1 MVNNRA
7 KSPTQFLP
15 VEFLLLNSG
24 WCVLQNKV
32 INSLVGRG
40 QRAARRLLV
49 SAFTQIAYL
58 LEVGE
63 GTLRS

>member
-1 MVNNRA
+1 M
-7 KSPTQFLP
+7 
-15 VEFLLLNSG
+15 
-24 WCVLQNKV
+24 LQNV
-32 INSLVGRG
+32 NEEGTSGYINSLVRRG

-58 LEVGE
+58 LEWLEVGE